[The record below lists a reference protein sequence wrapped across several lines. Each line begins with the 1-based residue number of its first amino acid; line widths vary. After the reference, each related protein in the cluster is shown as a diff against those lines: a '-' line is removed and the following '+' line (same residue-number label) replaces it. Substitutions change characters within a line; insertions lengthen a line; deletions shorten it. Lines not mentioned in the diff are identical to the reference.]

1 VLHFGQYQKDL
12 EEINICDSS
21 VLIDTDHVLSVL
33 RDFKETF
40 NKLNAL
46 LLWYVDNKWCSFPS
60 LLEEYGVHLPEKIQ
74 VFINYRVSFPDQDGQ
89 HSMQKLGTPIP
100 LCADRNFKLDS
111 EISCR
116 LHKDVTYNELLD
128 VVNEIKCFLQPV
140 SKYRQVLVLFKNE
153 GTLFHKYLQNY
164 LDCQTSPDDSPMEF
178 TSISSFSAIP
188 PMSPIQQEK
197 PQGTSM
203 DTFINGVEHASKL
216 IVRVMSGYA
225 TYLEITA
232 GDERM
237 LEGLDIE
244 REFAILSKYA
254 DLTGSD
260 FSGGSGVQS
269 ILELPQYTKHC
280 KNIIEVCKQYNLRA
294 CLKDPTL
301 IELQTIMEECS
312 SIEARSNMTPNEAM
326 AKMEKVKE
334 ILCLTGKSSSKYLN
348 IFAAM
353 KDSAPFYQ
361 FAKEKNFHGE
371 QGQAIFL
378 QQYQLITAQL
388 QHEDYDE
395 QVLNQLKPAFKVISP
410 FMNSQ
415 QNFTE
420 LMTAVTNLANPVD
433 NLKYLETVN
442 ANVMTIQKWFSRAEV

>member
-1 VLHFGQYQKDL
+1 MKISSCDTSLLL
-12 EEINICDSS
+12 EAED
-21 VLIDTDHVLSVL
+21 VLSVL
-33 RDFKETF
+33 IAFQKKFDE
-40 NKLNAL
+40 LNAL
-46 LLWYVDNKWCSFPS
+46 LLWYVDSKWCSFPS
-60 LLEEYGVHLPEKIQ
+60 LLEEYGVHLPDKIQ
-74 VFINYRVSFPDQDGQ
+74 VLINNCVSFPDQDGQ
-89 HSMQKLGTPIP
+89 HSMQELGTPIP
-100 LCADRNFKLDS
+100 PSADGNFKPDS
-111 EISCR
+111 EISLR
-116 LHKDVTYNELLD
+116 MHKDVTYNELLNL
-128 VVNEIKCFLQPV
+128 VNETKTFLQPV
-140 SKYRQVLVLFKNE
+140 SKYYQVLVFFKNE
-153 GTLFHKYLQNY
+153 GTLFNKYLKNF
-164 LDCQTSPDDSPMEF
+164 LDCQTPTDVDLPSEF
-178 TSISSFSAIP
+178 SSISSFSAA
-188 PMSPIQQEK
+188 PMSPIKQEK
-197 PQGTSM
+197 PRGTSM
-203 DTFINGVEHASKL
+203 DTFINGLEHASKL
-216 IVRVMSGYA
+216 IVRVMSGSA

-232 GDERM
+232 GDEHM
-237 LEGLDIE
+237 LKDLDIE

-254 DLTGSD
+254 HLSSSD

-269 ILELPQYTKHC
+269 ILELPQYAKHC
-280 KNIIEVCKQYNLRA
+280 ENIIEVCKQYHLTA
-294 CLKDPTL
+294 CLGDPTL
-301 IELQTIMEECS
+301 GELEKIMEECS

-420 LMTAVTNLANPVD
+420 LMTAVTDLANPVD
-433 NLKYLETVN
+433 NLRHLETVN